1 MLIATNDSLRSVDH
15 MVLVRL
21 VHVWATSNMLLW
33 CLITGMSCTCC
44 AIARV
49 LLSLHHAFWISEGS
63 TIVIRVALWWVL
75 MLSLWIVLVVMR
87 ASTTTSC
94 HWLVYSII
102 WAFCRRCMTSLHVLG
117 SWTWSIWATWYDT
130 RVHSMCTMHFLLTSW
145 STMVSW
151 AWVPYSWSSGF
162 GVTSW
167 RLSVTWTMNGLILM
181 MTIGLLCWKLACFR
195 VTIIIKSHRRV
206 VWVSLISWIILR
218 LCLVILIFRN
228 QIVVTRRVSSTIQL
242 LLISQ
247 LLFLRWMNWMMT
259 CIRSSKR
266 YRTNTSILILIIWS
280 SWAKSTGTGVLSLIS
295 WAVIDFLS
303 LNQMTAIIHA
313 LLNMTLIHWE
323 TSVVCM
329 SCSCW

>member
-1 MLIATNDSLRSVDH
+1 MIVDATISNASIGSMMASWQILMLIATNDCLRSVNH

-21 VHVWATSNMLLW
+21 VHVWAASTMLLW

-63 TIVIRVALWWVL
+63 TIVILVALWWVL
-75 MLSLWIVLVVMR
+75 VLSLWIVLMVMR

-94 HWLVYSII
+94 HWLVDSII
-102 WAFCRRCMTSLHVLG
+102 RAFCCWCMTSLHVFG
-117 SWTWSIWATWYDT
+117 SWTRSIWATWYDT
-130 RVHSMCTMHFLLTSW
+130 CVHSMCAMHFLLTSR
-145 STMVSW
+145 STMVSR

-181 MTIGLLCWKLACFR
+181 MTIRLLCRKLTCFR
-195 VTIIIKSHRRV
+195 VTIIVKSHRRV
-206 VWVSLISWIILR
+206 MWVSLISWIILS
-218 LCLVILIFRN
+218 LCLVILILGN
-228 QIVVTRRVSSTIQL
+228 QIIVTRRVTSSIQL

-247 LLFLRWMNWMMT
+247 LLFFRWMNWVMT
-259 CIRSSKR
+259 CIWSSKR

-280 SWAKSTGTGVLSLIS
+280 SWAKSTGTGVLSLIC
-295 WAVIDFLS
+295 WAIIDFLS
-303 LNQMTAIIHA
+303 LN
-313 LLNMTLIHWE
+313 
-323 TSVVCM
+323 
-329 SCSCW
+329 